1 MICTKILFLLE
12 FCFNSNDFFY
22 LRNQHRLILVVGQHV
37 DVGTVRNGE
46 NVGWNFITPL
56 TTVQFGAT
64 VCVYGVTFV
73 RIDSDTEKSGVGL
86 DIRRK

>member
-1 MICTKILFLLE
+1 M
-12 FCFNSNDFFY
+12 
-22 LRNQHRLILVVGQHV
+22 VGQHV